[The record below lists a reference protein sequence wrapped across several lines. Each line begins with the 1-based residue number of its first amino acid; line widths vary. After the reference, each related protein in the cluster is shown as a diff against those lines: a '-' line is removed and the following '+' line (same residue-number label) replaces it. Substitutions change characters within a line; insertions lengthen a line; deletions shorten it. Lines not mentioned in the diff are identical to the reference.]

1 MTPSGGPSRTEPPT
15 IFVQLAAYREPELAA
30 TISSCIDGAVHPERL
45 RFGVCLQYD
54 DTITDAGFDCL
65 DDLGDRAELR
75 VLHYPA
81 ELRVLHY
88 PAELSRGGCWARFE
102 AQGLYDG
109 EDFTLQVDAHS
120 RMADGWDDALV
131 DLVRSLPGAKPLITG
146 FPPLYRLAEGR
157 MVPVEG
163 VNEPVPITQVAE
175 WSPEGWIHHPTVPAP
190 PGTPPG
196 SRPTRLISGAFV
208 FTVGAWN
215 VEVRQDP
222 EHLYSGEE
230 FALTLRSFTSG
241 YDLWNPPRRLIWHRT
256 HPQANPKYLGDN
268 PDGLRERRHERACRR
283 LRVLLDGDPEGI
295 LDPFS
300 LGAERTLDEYWDYAG
315 IRWPGRTI
323 SESARLGKPPEP
335 FDASLPGGGA
345 EGR

>member
-1 MTPSGGPSRTEPPT
+1 MTAAGGPPRMEAPT

-45 RFGVCLQYD
+45 RFGICLQFD
-54 DTITDAGFDCL
+54 EAIADAGSDCL
-65 DDLGDRAELR
+65 DRLGERAELR
-75 VLHYPA
+75 VLRYPA
-81 ELRVLHY
+81 G
-88 PAELSRGGCWARFE
+88 LSRGGCWARFE

-131 DLVRSLPGAKPLITG
+131 DLVRGLPGAKPLITG
-146 FPPLYRLAEGR
+146 FPPLYRLQDGR
-157 MVPVEG
+157 MVPIDDVDD
-163 VNEPVPITQVAE
+163 PVPVTQIVQ
-175 WSPEGWIHHPTVPAP
+175 WSPDGWIHHPTVPAP

-196 SRPTRLISGAFV
+196 PRPTRVISGAFV

-241 YDLWNPPRRLIWHRT
+241 YDLWNPPRRIIWHRM
-256 HPQANPKYLGDN
+256 HPEANPKYVNDD

-283 LRVLLDGDPEGI
+283 LRVLLAGDPEGI

-300 LGAERTLDEYWDYAG
+300 LGAERTLDEYWDYSG

-323 SESARLGKPPEP
+323 SESARLGIPPERSSAV
-335 FDASLPGGGA
+335 DTGVGGL
-345 EGR
+345 GRR